1 MPLPIVG
8 NKQLREATH
17 PVLDVSRLMDIAG
30 QVDEMMADMG
40 ESELTPELVQD
51 LADDIGTRES
61 FVYAA
66 VAAFSDLACDASDEL
81 RVSMCVGNCQRF
93 GALELLD
100 KVLAVNG
107 KRRFEGKPNFGVTAL
122 SCMDRCDDGPIVR
135 FHTPDGVAGMTL
147 VSMDDLEEQLGLL
160 LSE

>member
-8 NKQLREATH
+8 NKQSREATH
-17 PVLDVSRLMDIAG
+17 PVIDAARLMDIAN

-66 VAAFSDLACDASDEL
+66 VAAFSHLPCDASDEL

-100 KVLAVNG
+100 KVLSVHG
-107 KRRFEGKPNFGVTAL
+107 KRRFEGKASFGINVL
-122 SCMDRCDDGPIVR
+122 SCMDRCDEGPIVK
-135 FHTPDGVAGMTL
+135 FQTPDGVAGMTL
-147 VSMDDLEEQLGLL
+147 VSMEDLDEQLGLL
-160 LSE
+160 LAE